1 MDTPVLVAVV
11 GLVGAFVGSAVGGLI
26 SYFSTKAVRRME
38 WKQEMAQKDI
48 QAREDL
54 YADFLSEAGR
64 LMLVSFTK
72 EAKST
77 PSTEFSKLVTLEAK
91 VWFHSEPL
99 GKQARELAKIVMK
112 EFEPKSV
119 DKTVDETETKKDEV
133 TFAALRDK
141 FISDCKLDLQRIRQ
155 LA

>member
-1 MDTPVLVAVV
+1 
-11 GLVGAFVGSAVGGLI
+11 
-26 SYFSTKAVRRME
+26 
-38 WKQEMAQKDI
+38 
-48 QAREDL
+48 
-54 YADFLSEAGR
+54 
-64 LMLVSFTK
+64 MLVSFTK